1 MSKQLKPAILML
13 LILTVVTGFIYP
25 LLVTGVAQLA
35 FADKANGSLIERDGK
50 VVGSALIGQNFT
62 EAKYFWGRLSATG
75 TFAYNAAASGGS
87 NFGPLN
93 PALGDAAKARIDAL
107 VKADKD
113 AGIVQTAKVPVDL
126 VTASASGLDP
136 HISVTAAEYQLQRVA
151 RVRGLDV
158 ERVRQAVAAHTQVNG
173 FGLLGEPHVNVLKV
187 NLDLDTMK

>member
-1 MSKQLKPAILML
+1 MSKQLKPAVLML

-93 PALGDAAKARIDAL
+93 PAVGDAAKARIDAL